1 MAQSVLEMAKDL
13 VMAQIQ
19 VGALPREEM
28 HKELQKTYAS
38 LIELKNMEDAGETNT
53 DISFAEKEKPPQEG
67 SRVKRIPANWKQSIK
82 KYVIV
87 CMVCGAA
94 FKQLSVRHLKEH
106 GLDARSYRVKFGIPR
121 AQPLSCKETTAMRKK
136 IVQRSRPWEKAPTYI
151 KAQQRRNGDMAEG
164 TKGRRQAAVPSA

>member
-19 VGALPREEM
+19 VGALPLEEM

-38 LIELKNMEDAGETNT
+38 LIELKNKEDAGETVT
-53 DISFAEKEKPPQEG
+53 GVSFSEKEETPQE
-67 SRVKRIPANWKQSIK
+67 STKAKSLPANWKQSIK
-82 KYVIV
+82 KHAIV

-106 GLDARSYRVKFGIPR
+106 NLDARSYRVKFGIPR
-121 AQPLSCKETTAMRKK
+121 IQPLSSKETTTMRKK

-151 KAQQRRNGDMAEG
+151 KAQERKNGG
-164 TKGRRQAAVPSA
+164 TARSARGRKQVAAASA

>member
-38 LIELKNMEDAGETNT
+38 LTELKNMEDAGETHAGS
-53 DISFAEKEKPPQEG
+53 SFTEKEEAQQE
-67 SRVKRIPANWKQSIK
+67 SSKSKNIPANWKQSIK
-82 KYVIV
+82 KYSIV

-121 AQPLSCKETTAMRKK
+121 IQPLSSKETTTMRKK

-151 KAQQRRNGDMAEG
+151 KAQERRNGG
-164 TKGRRQAAVPSA
+164 TAKSQKSRKQADSAGT

>member
-19 VGALPREEM
+19 VGALPLEEM

-38 LIELKNMEDAGETNT
+38 LIELKNKEEAGETVAGV
-53 DISFAEKEKPPQEG
+53 SFSEKEEAPPE
-67 SRVKRIPANWKQSIK
+67 SNKAKSLPANWKQSIK
-82 KYVIV
+82 KHVII

-106 GLDARSYRVKFGIPR
+106 NLDARSYRAKFGIPR
-121 AQPLSCKETTAMRKK
+121 TQPLSSKETTAMRKK

-151 KAQQRRNGDMAEG
+151 KAQERKNGGTARNAR
-164 TKGRRQAAVPSA
+164 GRRQAAAASA

>member
-19 VGALPREEM
+19 AGSMPPEEM

-38 LIELKNMEDAGETNT
+38 LSDLKTKEDAGEAIANG
-53 DISFAEKEKPPQEG
+53 SYGEKDEATQE
-67 SRVKRIPANWKQSIK
+67 SSNAKIIPTNWKQSIK
-82 KYVIV
+82 KHVII

-106 GLDARSYRVKFGIPR
+106 GLDARSYRARFGIPR
-121 AQPLSCKETTAMRKK
+121 TQPLSSKETTAMRKQ

-151 KAQQRRNGDMAEG
+151 KAQERKNSNTARSGR
-164 TKGRRQAAVPSA
+164 GRRQSAAASA

>member
-38 LIELKNMEDAGETNT
+38 LIELKNKEDAGETVAG
-53 DISFAEKEKPPQEG
+53 DSFSEKEEAPPASGQAK
-67 SRVKRIPANWKQSIK
+67 SLPANWKQSIK
-82 KYVIV
+82 KHVIV

-121 AQPLSCKETTAMRKK
+121 TQPLSSKETTAMRKK

-151 KAQQRRNGDMAEG
+151 KAQARKNGGAA
-164 TKGRRQAAVPSA
+164 KSARGRRQAAAASA